1 MSVSKLRLTL
11 ESTFDYGLYVCLG
24 IGKIG
29 TYPPYIII
37 CSWWG
42 DIVCF
47 MGLKWFARIYG
58 EIDKAR
64 F

>member
-1 MSVSKLRLTL
+1 MFVW
-11 ESTFDYGLYVCLG
+11 G

-37 CSWWG
+37 CSGWG

-47 MGLKWFARIYG
+47 MWLKWFARIYR
-58 EIDKAR
+58 EMIKLDSK
-64 F
+64 